1 MGFELYESFS
11 AWTYFWV
18 CGGLAAPLWL
28 QPVVAPGLTKDA
40 DRPLAERYAL
50 KANVWL
56 GVFGFAGNYWYTH
69 YFYSVLG
76 AERFRRA
83 DSFSDE
89 SRRRRGRDVESP
101 WRRVAA
107 TPRRDGRRPYRPPPR
122 SNKTRLWLHGG
133 FRPASPGPVENRAGR
148 ALG

>member
-107 TPRRDGRRPYRPPPR
+107 TPRLGRGDSLETSRGDAAATTWKFCGDESRRRRGRD
-122 SNKTRLWLHGG
+122 
-133 FRPASPGPVENRAGR
+133 ADSP
-148 ALG
+148 